1 VQVAI
6 FFNSGGT
13 FFLCDLPTVVCKIAN
28 LFSSLFSF
36 SYLTTSLSNT
46 MVIHDTFA
54 DLLLFVYVHM
64 SESDHNYDPSEM
76 AVIKEKMKKL
86 FPAGTDLERK
96 LYHTIREYNSFDK
109 SKLHTLLADSFEH
122 FDKNG
127 SSLKI
132 DMIKDIKEIF
142 TADGSIN
149 HDEAE
154 ALETLKEIIDHHTS

>member
-1 VQVAI
+1 
-6 FFNSGGT
+6 
-13 FFLCDLPTVVCKIAN
+13 
-28 LFSSLFSF
+28 
-36 SYLTTSLSNT
+36 
-46 MVIHDTFA
+46 MVIHDSFA
-54 DLLLFVYVHM
+54 DFLLFVYVHM

-96 LYHTIREYNSFDK
+96 LYNTIREYNSFDK
-109 SKLHTLLADSFEH
+109 SKLHTLLSDSFEH

-127 SSLKI
+127 SSLKN

-149 HDEAE
+149 PDEAE
-154 ALETLKEIIDHHTS
+154 ALETLKEIIDYHSS